1 MILIVESGS
10 TKSDWIG
17 LNGEEKSH
25 FTTMGLNPYF
35 HDEQTVF
42 NAVKGNSEL
51 FALASNIQR
60 IFFYGA
66 GCSDPLLNQ
75 IIEKGLQRAFPQA
88 NVKVDHDL
96 TACAY
101 STFKGEPLISCII
114 GTGSNSC
121 FYDGNTVSE
130 AVPALGYILG
140 DEGSGSFFGK
150 RLLADFLYHK
160 LPQQIQNHLSS
171 EQKLDKS
178 TIVEHVYRKPNANV
192 YLASFMPVVNT
203 FRQTEY
209 IQKLLHHGF
218 GLFLEEHV
226 QCYTNYQ
233 SVKTSFVGSVAA
245 IFEEELKNA
254 CLTHQVNCGE
264 IIRKP
269 IDGLV
274 RYHQQ
279 FLVKERS

>member
-17 LNGEEKSH
+17 LNGEQKSH

-42 NAVKGNSEL
+42 DAVQGNSEL
-51 FALASNIQR
+51 FSVAPNVQN

-75 IIEKGLQRAFPQA
+75 IIEKGLQRTFPQA
-88 NVKVDHDL
+88 KIIVDHDL

-121 FYDGNTVSE
+121 YYDGNVVSE

-160 LPQQIQNHLSS
+160 LPHEIQHYLSH
-171 EQKLDKS
+171 ERKLDKN
-178 TIVEHVYRKPNANV
+178 TIVDNVYRKPNANV
-192 YLASFMPVVNT
+192 YLASFMPIVHS
-203 FRQTEY
+203 FRHTAY
-209 IQKLLHHGF
+209 IQKLLLHGF

-254 CLTHQVNCGE
+254 CLTHHVNCGE

-279 FLVKERS
+279 ILVKERS